1 MTKNNLMFSTSLML
15 TDPPLCQA
23 QREVLWL
30 GKDKQGIWHI
40 VGHIPMKKVDE
51 LIQIKLL

>member
-1 MTKNNLMFSTSLML
+1 MFSTSLML